1 MCTGI
6 RMKECFVA
14 YEFITACANCGK
26 DFMIFWVMDLIRV
39 GPESVAR
46 ITCPACGERSFQKVS
61 DLIPFKGRKMGL
73 LKGRPVRSV
82 ELIYDCP
89 SCGMRP
95 ISMTMVHTDLSWDD
109 LARETIHSAICNNT
123 ICPQKGLQQKL
134 KPGRT
139 RLGALNPSW

>member
-1 MCTGI
+1 MDY
-6 RMKECFVA
+6 E
-14 YEFITACANCGK
+14 YEFVTACMKCGK
-26 DFMIFWVMDLIRV
+26 DFMIFWVLDRIRV

-46 ITCPACGERSFQKVS
+46 LSCPVCGERFFQKVS
-61 DLIPFKGRKMGL
+61 DLIPFKDRRVSL
-73 LKGRPVRSV
+73 PTGRPVRTV

-89 SCGMRP
+89 SCGMRG
-95 ISMTMVHTDLSWDD
+95 ITMTLVHTDLSWDD
-109 LARETIHSAICNNT
+109 LARETIHPGICNNT